1 MNILNSRMLRNI
13 ERIVDLF
20 LLNLIW
26 LLLCLPVVTIFPA
39 TVAMY
44 GVTRKWVMG
53 KETDGVFRSFFLLF
67 RECFFQSIGISLL
80 WFVLA
85 YLIFV
90 NYHLVQSNLFMMAI
104 LGVLTLLFLS
114 ITVYLFP
121 VMAHLETKWKHMIRN
136 SLTMAISYPLSTL
149 LLIGILIISAY
160 LIYIM
165 PVLIFIIGSISVYV
179 SYMICHKLF
188 TT

>member
-26 LLLCLPVVTIFPA
+26 LILCLPVVTIFPA

-67 RECFFQSIGISLL
+67 RECFFQRIGISLI

-90 NYHLVQSNLFMMAI
+90 NYHLVQSNLFMLAI

-121 VMAHLETKWKHMIRN
+121 VMAHLETKWKHMIRY
-136 SLTMAISYPLSTL
+136 SLTMAISYPLST
-149 LLIGILIISAY
+149 I
-160 LIYIM
+160 
-165 PVLIFIIGSISVYV
+165 
-179 SYMICHKLF
+179 
-188 TT
+188 